1 MNKIK
6 TLIFCVL
13 ISNISF
19 AQNEIDRK
27 VEQLFFHTDI
37 SNVSLS
43 LIDSL
48 AAVKTI
54 SYEKPTGYTV
64 NFMFGGVLG
73 VTTHLF
79 EFKPTP
85 DMPVSFDKGV
95 IKVLVNG
102 NDNFVNDV
110 SLELQVG
117 KKEDGLKAFEA
128 LKDFLYTSD
137 SKAYHYHTR
146 NFLEEEEFYNKTSK
160 KYHQVS
166 LMLTDNDNAEG
177 KYKILMF
184 VR

>member
-1 MNKIK
+1 MTRIK
-6 TLIFCVL
+6 TLVL
-13 ISNISF
+13 SLFISSIAFS
-19 AQNEIDRK
+19 QNEIDKK

-54 SYEKPTGYTV
+54 KYEKPTGYTV
-64 NFMFGGVLG
+64 NFMFGGILG

-79 EFKPTP
+79 EFTSTP
-85 DMPVSFDKGV
+85 ELPVSFDKGV

-117 KKEDGLKAFEA
+117 KKEDVYKAFEE
-128 LKDFLYTSD
+128 LKNFLFTAD
-137 SKAYHYHTR
+137 SRAYHYKPKS
-146 NFLEEEEFYNKTSK
+146 FLAEEEFYNKTSK

-166 LMLTDNDNAEG
+166 LLLTDNDNAEG
-177 KYKILMF
+177 KYKILMS